1 MTQYAEKNGL
11 ENGDALIEYAYALA
25 TKYGEAAASLACQM
39 YDQTAAAAH
48 KTVKPAEPADTAT
61 YPETAAAVNG
71 TLKQSVLP
79 QSVGNSVGRLVKQ
92 AASDT
97 TLKNARRDHAQFAWI
112 PSGDGCAYC
121 QMIAANGWRNASKEV
136 AEGDHADHIHPNCQ
150 CEFAVRFSD
159 DDGVAGYD
167 PQAYKEK
174 YDNADG
180 DTAKEKLRSM
190 EREYREE
197 HKDEIN
203 TRKREVYAEKLDM
216 MAKSGS
222 PRSNDWSNTIPNNY
236 SKDEIK
242 TITEEI
248 KNDGIGYIDISKFD
262 GDTELLKSSAN
273 TLTELAKAYPIKKKT
288 NLLISELSDDD
299 FGMTTSSG
307 QTITINT
314 KALRNR
320 EETEKNIQSDPG
332 YFASKTVEDIAA
344 HEYGHVYQNSNNFNT
359 VDALKEAYYNFYGS
373 SPTPDEL
380 IECMQKNVSK
390 YSVSKKSEM
399 VAEIFAK
406 NNAGGNAFTSECMK
420 VFREKGAK

>member
-150 CEFAVRFSD
+150 CEFAVRFSN

-167 PQAYKEK
+167 PRAYKEK

-203 TRKREVYAEKLDM
+203 ARKRELYALNNVHLEDSLTYKNFIEQTESRIVVNTSVEEAVCCTREGKQLFSHTGISNRVDFSSDQLQQM
-216 MAKSGS
+216 KDAVLTHNHPSGGTFSTSDVELFAK
-222 PRSNDWSNTIPNNY
+222 RNLFRIRAT
-236 SKDEIK
+236 
-242 TITEEI
+242 
-248 KNDGIGYIDISKFD
+248 
-262 GDTELLKSSAN
+262 SAN
-273 TLTELAKAYPIKKKT
+273 V
-288 NLLISELSDDD
+288 S
-299 FGMTTSSG
+299 
-307 QTITINT
+307 
-314 KALRNR
+314 
-320 EETEKNIQSDPG
+320 
-332 YFASKTVEDIAA
+332 
-344 HEYGHVYQNSNNFNT
+344 YQ
-359 VDALKEAYYNFYGS
+359 LER
-373 SPTPDEL
+373 
-380 IECMQKNVSK
+380 
-390 YSVSKKSEM
+390 
-399 VAEIFAK
+399 K
-406 NNAGGNAFTSECMK
+406 NNADGDGLLSGYKKAQEEIARAKNRALSELKKDYLKGKITNTDIQEKMTEIYSKSNSDADNWLKENAQNFGYRYSVIRK
-420 VFREKGAK
+420 K